1 MAGLYSDVSSASRED
16 LIGRIKNSVAC
27 RIFVV
32 FFGAIHL
39 PLIALLAYL
48 FVAPSVERSGAV
60 VVLLGATLVGMVV
73 SLLATF
79 HMLRPISDIVR
90 AIDVYRT
97 SKRVLRLSSRSPDD
111 VSRLSLQVEQ
121 LLHDMNALIDDLQH
135 QASTDELTGL
145 MNRRALFEHHA
156 NLFERAR
163 RDRSLVAVAMFD
175 LDFFKRLNDTYGH
188 EMGDRVL
195 FSVAETVRSNLR
207 PYDLLGRIGGEEF
220 CLIMPVDDPADVA
233 PALERLRLAVSRIEV
248 GPLPKGSVT
257 ASFGAAA
264 ALPDTAGLA
273 ALMRA
278 ADAAL
283 YESKRNGRNRSTV
296 VVHGTPPRIGAS
308 REPGGGTAR
317 AQT

>member
-1 MAGLYSDVSSASRED
+1 MAV
-16 LIGRIKNSVAC
+16 
-27 RIFVV
+27 
-32 FFGAIHL
+32 
-39 PLIALLAYL
+39 LLA
-48 FVAPSVERSGAV
+48 AT
-60 VVLLGATLVGMVV
+60 VLGVLA
-73 SLLATF
+73 SLAATF
-79 HMLRPISDIVR
+79 RMLRPISHIVR

-97 SKRVLRLSSRSPDD
+97 SHRVVRLNRRAPDD
-111 VSRLSLQVEQ
+111 ISRLSLQVEQ
-121 LLHDMNALIDDLQH
+121 LLHDMNTLIADLKH
-135 QASTDELTGL
+135 QASTDDLTGL
-145 MNRRALFEHHA
+145 MNRRALFEHHVS
-156 NLFERAR
+156 LFERAR
-163 RDRSLVAVAMFD
+163 RDRSMVAVAMFD

-296 VVHGTPPRIGAS
+296 VVHGTAPRIGAS
-308 REPGGGTAR
+308 REPAGGTAR